1 MTEHLSAIPTR
12 SSNSSRADERAQTA
26 SEVEVLAAEA
36 RKYDK
41 AVATLLGRLG
51 DAVRR
56 GDRDEIRG
64 YAAAVDPQA
73 VSELLV
79 GRRSWIWG
87 VFEVLRNVLVFAPI
101 AVTWYGLSTAAPAYA
116 TLLTA
121 HPEMASKPFLL
132 PWEQGFNGAPGVPTF
147 GTVAA
152 TDAPLIV
159 ILIVLSLAVHFRA
172 DIRDVATRTRALLR
186 ESEIRGLLG
195 HATSLATSE
204 LPETGA
210 DALLD
215 EMAAEERRIYERAM
229 EREQQLFNLESA
241 VGEMREAAKTLARA
255 AESLARKEEVGR

>member
-1 MTEHLSAIPTR
+1 MTEHVSALATSIPSR
-12 SSNSSRADERAQTA
+12 SGERTQTA
-26 SEVEVLAAEA
+26 AECEVLAAESK
-36 RKYDK
+36 KYDK
-41 AVATLLGRLG
+41 AVATLLQRLA
-51 DAVRR
+51 DAIRR

-64 YAAAVDPQA
+64 YAGAIDPRAVA
-73 VSELLV
+73 EMLA
-79 GRRSWIWG
+79 GKRSWIWG

-101 AVTWYGLSTAAPAYA
+101 AVTWYGLSVAAPAYA
-116 TLLTA
+116 SLLSQ
-121 HPEMASKPFLL
+121 HPELASKPFLL
-132 PWEQGFNGAPGVPTF
+132 LWEQGFNGAPGVLTF
-147 GTVAA
+147 STVAA
-152 TDAPLIV
+152 TDATLIGV
-159 ILIVLSLAVHFRA
+159 LIVLSLAVHFRA

-229 EREQQLFNLESA
+229 EREQQLFNLELA

>member
-1 MTEHLSAIPTR
+1 MSQQVSTLATSTP
-12 SSNSSRADERAQTA
+12 SRAGERSQTA
-26 SEVEVLAAEA
+26 AECEVLAAEA

-41 AVATLLGRLG
+41 AVATLLQRLA
-51 DAVRR
+51 DAIRR

-64 YAAAVDPQA
+64 YAGAVDPQA
-73 VSELLV
+73 TAELLV
-79 GRRSWIWG
+79 GKRSWIWG

-101 AVTWYGLSTAAPAYA
+101 AVTWYGLSVAAPAYA
-116 TLLTA
+116 NLLTQR
-121 HPEMASKPFLL
+121 PELASKPFLL
-132 PWEQGFNGAPGVPTF
+132 LWEQGFEGAPGVLTF
-147 GTVAA
+147 GAVAA
-152 TDAPLIV
+152 TDATLIV

-215 EMAAEERRIYERAM
+215 QMAAEERRIYERAM
-229 EREQQLFNLESA
+229 EREQQLFNLEAA

-255 AESLARKEEVGR
+255 AESIARKEEVRR